1 MEIISLDRVSLLDV
15 EGRPTNL
22 KEQAWDLL
30 LLIFLRHLA

>member
-1 MEIISLDRVSLLDV
+1 METIPLDRLCLLDL

-22 KEQAWDLL
+22 KEQTWNLL